1 MMEKLGL
8 VDAALM
14 KIQNNSGVTIALS
27 SGVDHNGI
35 TQHTKG
41 GMNVAGSRSFIIHSF
56 TCTLATCV
64 NFNWNFHTL
73 PFLAT

>member
-1 MMEKLGL
+1 MEKLDL
-8 VDAALM
+8 VAVVSV
-14 KIQNNSGVTIALS
+14 KVQNDSYATVVFTNGE
-27 SGVDHNGI
+27 DHNGI
-35 TQHTKG
+35 VQHTKG

>member
-27 SGVDHNGI
+27 SGEDHNDVI
-35 TQHTKG
+35 QHTK
-41 GMNVAGSRSFIIHSF
+41 MSIM
-56 TCTLATCV
+56 
-64 NFNWNFHTL
+64 
-73 PFLAT
+73 